1 MLDLLSLPPEI
12 IEKISERLDGSH
24 KKILRG
30 VCKQLNTIAEHQ
42 LFSNVVL
49 KYSNY
54 QPDLICEQLEA
65 LASRSTAIRFH
76 ARSLEIRGFSP
87 DSHLGARSRSR
98 SVERNRGSRSRS
110 RGPLAEARGVNKG
123 LVTHLGQ
130 AISSLTKVKEVWWH
144 LGMNDPEWAQI
155 VVMDSLASLPA
166 LEDLRI
172 SLGGA
177 PASSLKLEL
186 LTNLRKITISGY
198 CPNYKQDVVSGLH
211 TLIANSPR
219 LTYLDVGYN
228 TRANVLDVSSLHDL
242 FNGVPRDIPLDL
254 RHLVLRNWCVRLD
267 EITLPHIR
275 LLESLSLHL
284 NIEPQQIASHQAAE
298 EPETSHTLS
307 RTAQYC
313 STTSE
318 IWTTLREERIKLKE
332 ISTDEITPAFLEYV
346 ASYSGLEKL
355 TLTFTTAR
363 EDDVYTSE
371 KLALK
376 FYNEVLPMHAQSLTT
391 LDICPIYEGKWCFG
405 SHNAASLHLCTKLQN
420 LRIHI
425 NSEEIDRPKK
435 DVVWTLLEIASDL
448 PRLSHLSIA
457 SADAE
462 GNRSGRNGNYNGNP
476 SIGHIYRVNT
486 EISQSVTTF
495 GPLDNVGV
503 PKVIT
508 TPAREYV
515 ERTDKQAG
523 DGLWYRSSMS
533 QGSHLQ
539 L

>member
-1 MLDLLSLPPEI
+1 M
-12 IEKISERLDGSH
+12 
-24 KKILRG
+24 
-30 VCKQLNTIAEHQ
+30 
-42 LFSNVVL
+42 
-49 KYSNY
+49 
-54 QPDLICEQLEA
+54 
-65 LASRSTAIRFH
+65 
-76 ARSLEIRGFSP
+76 
-87 DSHLGARSRSR
+87 
-98 SVERNRGSRSRS
+98 
-110 RGPLAEARGVNKG
+110 NKG

-130 AISSLTKVKEVWWH
+130 AISSLTKVEEVWYVRYISIFSNATLISYIASRWH

-186 LTNLRKITISGY
+186 LTNLRKITVSGY

-219 LTYLDVGYN
+219 LAYLDVGYN
-228 TRANVLDVSSLHDL
+228 TRANVIDVSSLHDL
-242 FNGVPRDIPLDL
+242 LTGVPGDSPLDL

-284 NIEPQQIASHQAAE
+284 NIEPQQIAAHHDAE
-298 EPETSHTLS
+298 DPETSHTLS

-318 IWTTLREERIKLKE
+318 IWTTLREERIQLKE
-332 ISTDEITPAFLEYV
+332 ISTDEITPAFLEYI

-355 TLTFTTAR
+355 TLSFTTAR

-391 LDICPIYEGKWCFG
+391 LDICPMYEGKWCFG
-405 SHNAASLHLCTKLQN
+405 SHNATSLHLCTKLEN

-435 DVVWTLLEIASDL
+435 DVVVRSILLPSSFLRFSSSLPVCFISGHFLRSPPIFHASRTFLSPLPMPRETAVGGMETTTETL
-448 PRLSHLSIA
+448 R
-457 SADAE
+457 
-462 GNRSGRNGNYNGNP
+462 
-476 SIGHIYRVNT
+476 
-486 EISQSVTTF
+486 
-495 GPLDNVGV
+495 
-503 PKVIT
+503 
-508 TPAREYV
+508 
-515 ERTDKQAG
+515 
-523 DGLWYRSSMS
+523 
-533 QGSHLQ
+533 
-539 L
+539 